1 MKQFQKWLL
10 TITLKI
16 LVNKAERKIKN
27 VHKSVKKFCGF
38 VILNISMDL
47 ADINL
52 VTNTAKPASY
62 RKSAKKMQK
71 NKKLNMVA
79 GLICQPGREDLM
91 VND

>member
-1 MKQFQKWLL
+1 MIKRDLNLFEEIKKNNGYE
-10 TITLKI
+10 TK
-16 LVNKAERKIKN
+16 EREY
-27 VHKSVKKFCGF
+27 
-38 VILNISMDL
+38 L
-47 ADINL
+47 NL

>member
-1 MKQFQKWLL
+1 MKKFQKWLL
-10 TITLKI
+10 TITSKR

-47 ADINL
+47 AD
-52 VTNTAKPASY
+52 KKGEY
-62 RKSAKKMQK
+62 CCRKSAKKCRK
-71 NKKLNMVA
+71 IKELNMVA

-91 VND
+91 VNV

>member
-1 MKQFQKWLL
+1 MKKLQKWLL
-10 TITLKI
+10 IITLKR

-27 VHKSVKKFCGF
+27 VHKSVKNFCGF

-47 ADINL
+47 ADKKKENIVIENQQ
-52 VTNTAKPASY
+52 KKC
-62 RKSAKKMQK
+62 RKIKE
-71 NKKLNMVA
+71 LNMVA